1 MPEPSALGTMIEE
14 AFAANSNFAVHPA
27 GHTEY
32 LLRFRT
38 AAGVPLA
45 IGRTAASGVRVW
57 MAADERFRAA
67 LESDGF
73 ICVRNE
79 PRPKGEGKNATGRN
93 SNLEQIPEFMGAP
106 LYWVKITTP
115 GEAFSVASRLR

>member
-1 MPEPSALGTMIEE
+1 MPESSALGIMIEE
-14 AFAANSNFAVHPA
+14 AFAANPRFAVHPA

-32 LLRFRT
+32 LLRFQT
-38 AAGVPLA
+38 TAGVPFA

-57 MAADERFRAA
+57 MAADDRFRAA

-79 PRPKGEGKNATGRN
+79 PRPKAEGKNAPGRN
-93 SNLEQIPEFMGAP
+93 SNLEQIPEFKGAP
-106 LYWVKITTP
+106 LYWVKVTTP
-115 GEAFSVASRLR
+115 GEAVAVASKLR